1 MFFAINLFASNLL
14 DYQIEQNI
22 NANWASYMAM

>member
-22 NANWASYMAM
+22 NANWASCMAM